1 MTMCSVCNGLKGLD
15 IKCPT
20 CRGEMS
26 DKGRVMDYYDDYS
39 AYMPIDQMK
48 LEDGLYDDFKTRKC
62 PHFVSCPQCG
72 YEATYLVK
80 E

>member
-1 MTMCSVCNGLKGLD
+1 MGICSVCNGFKELKAQ
-15 IKCPT
+15 CPT
-20 CRGEMS
+20 CGGEML

-48 LEDGLYDDFKTRKC
+48 LEDGQYDDFKTRKC
-62 PHFVSCPQCG
+62 PHLVSCLQCG
-72 YEATYLVK
+72 YEAAYLIK

>member
-1 MTMCSVCNGLKGLD
+1 MGVCSVCNGLKEL
-15 IKCPT
+15 KVECPT
-20 CRGEMS
+20 CRDEVL

-48 LEDGLYDDFKTRKC
+48 LEDGQYDDFRTSKC
-62 PHFVSCPQCG
+62 PHFVSCLQCG
-72 YEATYLVK
+72 YEGTYLVK